1 MYLKPIKNILKLIL
15 SIVLT
20 LGALPTLAQNCIPWS
35 DRYFQKTNLIIGK
48 IEVNTGD
55 IFDLTN
61 PKESKLIHQ
70 VSNKLHINTQ
80 PKVVRR
86 QLLFKEGDTLNRR
99 LLEESE
105 RLIRANRFIKD
116 VAITPSQLCDTSDN
130 PSVNITVN
138 TNDRW
143 TLAPGISFGK
153 SGGKNK
159 TGIEIQENNLFGLG
173 KSISLSYKDDSE
185 RQETNLR
192 YSDHQFL
199 GSRKHLL
206 ASIIN
211 NSDGDGY
218 QLNLS
223 LPYYSLNSRRA
234 WGTKNSSIKKENS
247 IYTKGEVSEKVKV
260 DEKVHSAFWGWSKGL
275 QNNSVNRFKVGWNFT
290 ETQYK
295 QLQPITQSYPWF
307 EYEYLHEQYT
317 TRTNFRSMG
326 EVEDVPL
333 GLDFTV
339 EVGLLNSELGSSE
352 NHVRLATKV
361 SKGYEFGKGLAF
373 VHSDLTTYLGEGKL
387 EGETLKLKGELYT
400 FDNDGSDFYFSGTLR
415 TKTNLQEGEQ
425 LLLGG
430 ETGLRG
436 FPEGYQNG
444 TKSLVLTAEKRFHFD
459 WYPLQLAKFGAV
471 IFADV
476 GTTRGGNG
484 KAEVLADV
492 GFGLRMIPTRTSNI
506 KAIHLDFAFPI
517 DADKNVDGFQ
527 INIKTQKSF

>member
-1 MYLKPIKNILKLIL
+1 MYQILINNNLKLMLSVVFIL
-15 SIVLT
+15 GS
-20 LGALPTLAQNCIPWS
+20 LPVVAQNCVPWS
-35 DRYFQKTNLIIGK
+35 DDFYQKSNLIVGK

-55 IFDLTN
+55 IFDLNN
-61 PKESKLIHQ
+61 PKESKAIHR

-86 QLLFKEGDTLNRR
+86 QLLFKEGDLLNKR

-105 RLIRANRFIKD
+105 RLVRANRFIKD
-116 VAITPSQLCDTSDN
+116 VEIIPNQLCDR
-130 PSVNITVN
+130 SVNITVN

-143 TLAPGISFGK
+143 TLTPGLSFGK

-159 TGIEIQENNLFGLG
+159 SGVEIQENNLLGLG
-173 KSISLSYKDDSE
+173 KSISLNYKDDSE
-185 RQETNLR
+185 RQETILR
-192 YSDHQFL
+192 YADQQFL
-199 GSRKHLL
+199 GTRKHLL

-211 NSDGDGY
+211 SSDGNGY
-218 QLNLS
+218 QLDFS

-234 WGTKNSSIKKENS
+234 WGTTNSSIKKENS
-247 IYTKGEVSEKVKV
+247 IYTKGEITEKVKV

-275 QNNSVNRFKVGWNFT
+275 QNESVNRFKVGWNFT
-290 ETQYK
+290 ETQYR

-317 TRTNFRSMG
+317 TRTNFKSMG

-333 GLDFTV
+333 GLDFAV
-339 EVGLLNSELGSSE
+339 EVGLLSTELGSSE
-352 NHVRLATKV
+352 DHIRLATKV
-361 SKGYEFGKGLAF
+361 SKGYEFGKNLAF
-373 VHSDLTTYLGEGKL
+373 VHTDLTTYLGDGKL
-387 EGETLKLKGELYT
+387 QGEALNLKAELFT

-415 TKTNLQEGEQ
+415 AKNNLQEGEQ
-425 LLLGG
+425 LLLGS

-444 TKSLVLTAEKRFHFD
+444 TKSVVLTAEKRFHFD

-471 IFADV
+471 IFADA
-476 GTTRGGNG
+476 GTTWGGKD
-484 KAEVLADV
+484 KAEILADV

-506 KAIHLDFAFPI
+506 KALHLDFAFPI

-527 INIKTQKSF
+527 INVKTQQNF